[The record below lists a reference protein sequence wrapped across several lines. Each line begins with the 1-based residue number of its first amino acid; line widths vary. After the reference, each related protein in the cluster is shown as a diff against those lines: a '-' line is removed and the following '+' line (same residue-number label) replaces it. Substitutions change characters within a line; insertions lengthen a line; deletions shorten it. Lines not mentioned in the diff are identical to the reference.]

1 MSTGYDFP
9 GDDTGEP
16 LTQAQRDR
24 MAAFYARVFEKTF
37 ANEETRAQIK
47 DVCGSLLRGGSGL
60 LKRIIFYVGRGG
72 DNNKSGIVKIIEEVL
87 ANKNGGG
94 GGSPYKYATTAD
106 RSLVYNTTDVAA
118 GAASR
123 GPERARG
130 ALRQP
135 GLQGGPTLK
144 NAGFGESVSTS

>member
-135 GLQGGPTLK
+135 GLRTGLHLD
-144 NAGFGESVSTS
+144 